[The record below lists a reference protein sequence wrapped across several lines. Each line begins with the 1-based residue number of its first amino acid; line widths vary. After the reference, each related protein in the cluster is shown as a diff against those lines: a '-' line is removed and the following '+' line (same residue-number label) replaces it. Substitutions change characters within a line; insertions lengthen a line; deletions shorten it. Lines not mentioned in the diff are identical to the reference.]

1 MDVYIEKTK
10 ENKRLKFQG
19 TAQDLLKKL
28 GINKE
33 SVLVSRNNQLITSK
47 EKLKDTDKLRI
58 LSVISGG

>member
-10 ENKRLKFQG
+10 ENKHIKFQG
-19 TAQDLLKKL
+19 TAQELLKKL
-28 GINKE
+28 DINKE